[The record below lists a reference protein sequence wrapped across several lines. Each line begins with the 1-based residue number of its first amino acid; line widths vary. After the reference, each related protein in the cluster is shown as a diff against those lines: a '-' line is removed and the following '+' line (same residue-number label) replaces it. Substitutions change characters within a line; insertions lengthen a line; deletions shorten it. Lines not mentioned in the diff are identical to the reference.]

1 MSSAQP
7 ELFVK
12 MVLDAW
18 HLQVKR
24 TDDLIQ
30 TLTDENLKQ
39 EVSSGRNTGTYL
51 LGHLIAVHDKMISL
65 LGFGEPLY
73 PQLYD
78 TFVAEAHD
86 PGKAIPPVPEL
97 RQRWKKVS
105 ETLASHFSKLKPE
118 EWFQRHM
125 AVSEEDFSKE
135 PHRNKLNLII
145 NRTNHLEY
153 HRGQLV
159 FLKAK

>member
-1 MSSAQP
+1 MKS
-7 ELFVK
+7 LFVK

-30 TLTDENLKQ
+30 NLTDEALGK
-39 EVSSGRNTGTYL
+39 EVSPGRNTGTYL
-51 LGHLIAVHDKMISL
+51 LGHLTAVHDKMISL
-65 LGFGEPLY
+65 LNFGEPLY
-73 PQLYD
+73 PELYAP
-78 TFVAEAHD
+78 F
-86 PGKAIPPVPEL
+86 
-97 RQRWKKVS
+97 VS
-105 ETLASHFSKLKPE
+105 ESDDPSKPTPPLSDLRKYWKEVSQTLAEHFSKLSPD
-118 EWFQRHM
+118 EWFERHM
-125 AVSEEDFSKE
+125 AVSEEDFAKE